1 MMQKRT
7 ALLLCSLAISTG
19 ASGDELI
26 MKNGSQLVGTLIRVE
41 ADQVVFATPF
51 AGELTIKQENIEHI
65 VASDPVNLMMA
76 DGTIYRD
83 KKIVS
88 NETDGQVIVMADG
101 EAPLTYGIAALA
113 LVNPDP
119 WKLGDGY
126 D

>member
-101 EAPLTYGIAALA
+101 EAPLTYGIAELA